1 MNPKRKPSPRR
12 RYSAI
17 VIWGLHVIRDD
28 RESRVMALCTQLSDA
43 AKIITA
49 LNRKGK

>member
-1 MNPKRKPSPRR
+1 MKPKRKPTPRR

-17 VIWGLHVIRDD
+17 VIWGLHVIRDAGD
-28 RESRVMALCTQLSDA
+28 KRIMALCTQLSDA